1 LGDYLPPLKS
11 TLRTYMRA
19 YMYRYDAAA
28 SKSLYLTVPPDSF
41 FLLYDKEGE
50 YRAMGVC
57 HLLENLSLKR

>member
-1 LGDYLPPLKS
+1 
-11 TLRTYMRA
+11 MRA
-19 YMYRYDAAA
+19 YMYSYDAAA